1 VRRFL
6 VTTDIGEKT
15 PNFPLPSDS
24 WENKTSLE
32 ETRQEGPVVLFFY
45 PGDWSNVCTDEMGQ
59 LQQQI
64 GRFEEKGARVVG
76 LSVDSPWPQKA
87 WAEVRGIGF
96 PLLSDFGR
104 GMLEEYDVKHEAGF
118 PERAYFVIDQ
128 QSVVRAKRS
137 RTHPGTSRR
146 SRRRSKIWGRCSRAP
161 REPL

>member
-1 VRRFL
+1 
-6 VTTDIGEKT
+6 
-15 PNFPLPSDS
+15 
-24 WENKTSLE
+24 
-32 ETRQEGPVVLFFY
+32 
-45 PGDWSNVCTDEMGQ
+45 MGQ

-76 LSVDSPWPQKA
+76 LSVDSPWSHKA
-87 WAEVRGIGF
+87 WVDERAIGF

-104 GMLEEYDVKHEAGF
+104 EVLEKYGVKHEAGF

-137 RTHPGTSRR
+137 RTRPGTSRR
-146 SRRRSKIWGRCSRAP
+146 SRRRSKIRGRCSRVT